1 MNKLSLSRKILS
13 DITVYAKYAKFI
25 PKLKRR
31 ETWEEIVTR
40 NMEMHIRK
48 FPKLK
53 TEIED
58 AFKLVYSKKVVP
70 SMRSM
75 QFAGKPIELSPN
87 RGYNCSFVAI
97 DDFHAFSE
105 TMFLL
110 LGGSGVGFSVQ
121 RHHVEQL
128 PVIYKPI
135 KSRRFL
141 VGDSIEGWADAV
153 KALFRAYMCG
163 KTLPEYD
170 FRDIRPKGARLITSG
185 GKAPGPEPL
194 KDCLHNIQKI
204 LDRKVGGSKLTTLE
218 CHDIMCYIADAV
230 LAGGIRRAAMISL
243 FSFDD
248 EDMLTCKYGNW
259 YELNPQRARAN
270 NSVVILRHRIKEKE
284 FKQLWKKVQ
293 MSKSGEP
300 GIFFTNNKEMGIN
313 PCLSGDTWIH
323 TTQGAKQVNELV
335 NKKFTAIVNGKH
347 FDSTE
352 SGFFSTGVKSLL
364 SLETNNG
371 NNLKLTNN
379 HKLLKVLKRTSK
391 KIYTDWVEANQLT
404 VGDEI
409 LLSVHDGVA
418 KFGENNPGDFDRGWL
433 LGELLGDGCFSGPSS
448 ACLDFW
454 GPSAQH
460 MSSLA
465 YNRIKGVLETR
476 SDFGVIDQYQKDK
489 LRIRCVAVANLAKQ
503 YNITQKTKLLT
514 PAIEAESYDFIA
526 GCLRGLFDADG
537 TVIGNQ
543 IKGVSI
549 RLGQVSLNNL
559 QCAQRML
566 SRLGIVSK
574 IYKNRHPAE
583 FRYMPDGKGGTKKYW
598 CQSMNELVISGHN
611 MHVFQSVVGFDEPA
625 KATKL
630 ANLLGT
636 YKRKL
641 NRERGLTTITKIIP
655 IGEAEVFDAT
665 IPGIHE
671 FCANGLRAHNCSEI
685 SLKSAQMCNLT
696 EVNVSD
702 VHSQEDL
709 NERCRVGAFIGTLQ
723 ASYTEFHYLRD
734 LWQKNCEK
742 DALLGVGMTGIC
754 SGGILNLNLEMAAD
768 ICVKENE
775 RTAALLGINKAAR
788 VTCIKPSGTTS
799 LVFGCSSGIH
809 EWHDEYY
816 IRRMR
821 IGKNEELYKYLSE
834 HCPDILEDDFFKP
847 TIQAVISIPQKA
859 PEGAILRK
867 HSDPIKLLERVK
879 KFSQEWV
886 VPGHN
891 DGDNRHNVSVT
902 VSLKDD
908 EYQITGE
915 WLWKNRDHY
924 TGITVLPL
932 DDHSY
937 MQMPFESCTEEV
949 YDKMLRKIKDIDLS
963 KVVEIDDH
971 TTLTEQAACA
981 GGACTITR
989 V

>member
-1 MNKLSLSRKILS
+1 MNKSDLSRKILS
-13 DITVYAKYAKFI
+13 DITVYSKYAKFV

-31 ETWEEIVTR
+31 ETWDEIVTR

-53 TEIED
+53 AEIEE
-58 AFKLVYSKKVVP
+58 AFKLVYDKKVVP

-121 RHHVEQL
+121 RHHVEKL
-128 PVIYKPI
+128 PLIHKPV

-163 KTLPEYD
+163 KTLPEFD
-170 FRDIRPKGARLITSG
+170 FRDIRPKGARLVTSG

-204 LDRKVGGSKLTTLE
+204 LDRKESGSKLTTLE

-313 PCLSGDTWIH
+313 PC
-323 TTQGAKQVNELV
+323 
-335 NKKFTAIVNGKH
+335 
-347 FDSTE
+347 
-352 SGFFSTGVKSLL
+352 
-364 SLETNNG
+364 
-371 NNLKLTNN
+371 
-379 HKLLKVLKRTSK
+379 
-391 KIYTDWVEANQLT
+391 
-404 VGDEI
+404 
-409 LLSVHDGVA
+409 
-418 KFGENNPGDFDRGWL
+418 
-433 LGELLGDGCFSGPSS
+433 
-448 ACLDFW
+448 
-454 GPSAQH
+454 
-460 MSSLA
+460 
-465 YNRIKGVLETR
+465 
-476 SDFGVIDQYQKDK
+476 
-489 LRIRCVAVANLAKQ
+489 
-503 YNITQKTKLLT
+503 
-514 PAIEAESYDFIA
+514 
-526 GCLRGLFDADG
+526 
-537 TVIGNQ
+537 
-543 IKGVSI
+543 
-549 RLGQVSLNNL
+549 
-559 QCAQRML
+559 
-566 SRLGIVSK
+566 
-574 IYKNRHPAE
+574 
-583 FRYMPDGKGGTKKYW
+583 
-598 CQSMNELVISGHN
+598 
-611 MHVFQSVVGFDEPA
+611 
-625 KATKL
+625 
-630 ANLLGT
+630 
-636 YKRKL
+636 
-641 NRERGLTTITKIIP
+641 
-655 IGEAEVFDAT
+655 
-665 IPGIHE
+665 
-671 FCANGLRAHNCSEI
+671 SEI

-702 VHSQEDL
+702 VHDQKEL
-709 NERCRVGAFIGTLQ
+709 EERCRVAAFIGTLQ

-734 LWQKNCEK
+734 IWQKNCEK

-754 SGGILNLNLEMAAD
+754 SGGVLNLNLESAAN

-775 RTAALLGINKAAR
+775 RIAALLGINKAAR
-788 VTCIKPSGTTS
+788 VTCVKPSGTTS

-834 HCPDILEDDFFKP
+834 NCPDILEDDFFKP
-847 TIQAVISIPQKA
+847 TIQAVISVPQKA

-867 HSDPIKLLERVK
+867 QSDPIKLLERVK
-879 KFSQEWV
+879 KFSQEWIM
-886 VPGHN
+886 PGHN

-902 VSLKDD
+902 VSVKDD

-949 YDKMLRKIKDIDLS
+949 YEKMLRKVRDIDLS